1 MPAWLGPAAGLA
13 VAAGPGVAGKEAL
26 EEEGESKIAEAT
38 GMLAG
43 LGTLLPAEKVAA
55 PGELEP
61 ATDDLDK
68 AAQAFFAIATQ
79 APQPATLP
87 APLTRREKVLG
98 GTART
103 ILLILF
109 LGLITLPLIPAA
121 QKVVDPETDRRAPWT
136 EPVGTQSE
144 VLDSQRRQ
152 LISEQLGVID
162 LQQPDN
168 VALISFDYNAAT
180 QGEMEPLAEAVVG
193 RLKGQGMRLIVVS
206 LDLEGAAMA
215 RRVLDKIT
223 AEDQDAAAK
232 IVNLGYLP
240 GQIAALRVLMT
251 DVTLFAPVA
260 EGLSLGD
267 PAGKAGWEDVKSFDQ
282 VDLVVSL
289 ADNPVTARWWVEQ
302 LEVAPPPPNGEERF
316 FLAATSASADPFL
329 RPYRENGQID
339 GLISGINGAAAIES
353 ARQNFGPAR
362 QMLDSQSIA
371 HLILVILIALGTM
384 IGWMPSE
391 APPAPR
397 EDD

>member
-1 MPAWLGPAAGLA
+1 MPAWLGPAAGFS
-13 VAAGPGVAGKEAL
+13 VAEGRGPAGQEAL
-26 EEEGESKIAEAT
+26 EEEGESRIAETT

-43 LGTLLPAEKVAA
+43 LGTLLPSEKVAA
-55 PGELEP
+55 PGEIEP
-61 ATDDLDK
+61 ATDGLDK
-68 AAQAFFAIATQ
+68 AAEAFFAIATQ
-79 APQPATLP
+79 TPQPATLP

-98 GTART
+98 GTVRT
-103 ILLILF
+103 ILLLLF
-109 LGLITLPLIPAA
+109 LGLITLPLIPTA
-121 QKVVDPETDRRAPWT
+121 QKIVDPATDRRAPWT
-136 EPVGTQSE
+136 EPVGTRSE

-152 LISEQLGVID
+152 LISEQLGVVD

-180 QGEMEPLAEAVVG
+180 QGEMEPLAEAVLG

-215 RRVLDKIT
+215 RRVLDKVT
-223 AEDQDAAAK
+223 AEDQAAAAK

-240 GQIAALRVLMT
+240 GQLAAVRALTT
-251 DVTLFAPVA
+251 DATVFASVA
-260 EGLSLGD
+260 EDLTLDD
-267 PAGKAGWEDVKSFDQ
+267 PAGRAGWEDVRSFDQ

-302 LEVAPPPPNGEERF
+302 LEVASPPTSGEERF
-316 FLAATSASADPFL
+316 LLAATSASADPFL

-371 HLILVILIALGTM
+371 HLIIIILIALGTM

-391 APPAPR
+391 APPVTR
-397 EDD
+397 DDD